1 MPILRAEKSER
12 RPARLF
18 VRHAACFTGS
28 MSTVVLSAASPRYP
42 ALERIA
48 GELARALAAVGETE
62 VRTFELAGLPLAH
75 CLGEFDCWARSP
87 GTCRAKD
94 AENEIAKAVHDASRV
109 VLLDAVTFGGHSSTV
124 KRAQDRL
131 LCLLSPFFEKRA
143 LLTHHAARY
152 EKAPSFHAV
161 GWMPR
166 IDEAEVETFLGLA
179 DANAINLISPRVGAV
194 VVDDTSSPE
203 ARVDALTGM
212 LVSEEVPGAR
222 LVDRASLRAA
232 LFEAAK
238 GDFSTEAMRAPA
250 RVAFLVGSAK
260 PKGTSVSERL
270 ASAMAQRFEQEG
282 VGSEVHFVADLQ
294 HENTRTSAELE
305 ALASADL
312 LVLVAPLY
320 WDALPALT
328 TSALERIATVR
339 AAGPKRGKLAAL
351 VNCGFP
357 EPEHARTAL
366 RIVCHFAARAHYHLA
381 GGLALGAGG
390 MVGEGPID
398 AQRGPMEHVKKAL
411 DSAVHAL
418 ARGENVPEAAIEGM
432 ADKAMA
438 ESLYRF
444 LGGLGWRYQAHKN
457 GIPQSAL
464 TARPFDTE

>member
-1 MPILRAEKSER
+1 
-12 RPARLF
+12 
-18 VRHAACFTGS
+18 
-28 MSTVVLSAASPRYP
+28 
-42 ALERIA
+42 
-48 GELARALAAVGETE
+48 
-62 VRTFELAGLPLAH
+62 
-75 CLGEFDCWARSP
+75 
-87 GTCRAKD
+87 
-94 AENEIAKAVHDASRV
+94 
-109 VLLDAVTFGGHSSTV
+109 
-124 KRAQDRL
+124 
-131 LCLLSPFFEKRA
+131 
-143 LLTHHAARY
+143 
-152 EKAPSFHAV
+152 
-161 GWMPR
+161 
-166 IDEAEVETFLGLA
+166 
-179 DANAINLISPRVGAV
+179 
-194 VVDDTSSPE
+194 
-203 ARVDALTGM
+203 
-212 LVSEEVPGAR
+212 
-222 LVDRASLRAA
+222 
-232 LFEAAK
+232 
-238 GDFSTEAMRAPA
+238 
-250 RVAFLVGSAK
+250 
-260 PKGTSVSERL
+260 
-270 ASAMAQRFEQEG
+270 MAQRFEHEG

-312 LVLVAPLY
+312 LVLAAPLY

-328 TSALERIATVR
+328 TLALERIATVR

>member
-1 MPILRAEKSER
+1 
-12 RPARLF
+12 
-18 VRHAACFTGS
+18 

-42 ALERIA
+42 SLERIS
-48 GELARALAAVGETE
+48 GELSQALAAIGETE
-62 VRTFELAGLPLAH
+62 VRTFDLASMPLAH
-75 CLGEFDCWARSP
+75 CLGEFDCWAKSP
-87 GTCRAKD
+87 GACRAKD
-94 AENEIAKAVHDASRV
+94 AETEIAKAVHDASRV
-109 VLLDAVTFGGHSSTV
+109 VLLDAVTFGGHSSTL

-152 EKAPSFHAV
+152 DKAPSLHAV

-166 IDEAEVETFLGLA
+166 IDEAEVETFLQLA

-203 ARVDALTGM
+203 ARIDALQGV

-238 GDFSTEAMRAPA
+238 GEYSTEQMLAPS
-250 RVAFLVGSAK
+250 RVAFLVGSSK

-270 ASAMAQRFEQEG
+270 AASMAQRFEREG
-282 VGSEVHFVADLQ
+282 LGSEVHFVAELQ
-294 HENTRTSAELE
+294 HENARTSAELE
-305 ALASADL
+305 AIASADL
-312 LVLVAPLY
+312 LVLVTPLY

-328 TSALERIATVR
+328 TLALERIAALR
-339 AAGPKRGKLAAL
+339 ASGPKRGKLAAL

-357 EPEHARTAL
+357 EPEHARVAL
-366 RIVCHFAARAHYHLA
+366 RIACHFASRAHYHLA

-398 AQRGPMEHVKKAL
+398 TQRGPMDHVKRAL

-418 ARGENVPEAAIEGM
+418 ARGENIPEAAIEGM
-432 ADKAMA
+432 ADKAISDA
-438 ESLYRF
+438 LYRF
-444 LGGLGWRYQAHKN
+444 LGGLGWRYQAYKN
-457 GIPQSAL
+457 GIPQSSL
-464 TARPFDTE
+464 TARPLDTQ